1 MSDWRLIGFSE
12 PLNLQLIALCEFKV
26 SKITSWLVACRS
38 NWQFASSCETT
49 ESGNESGGEGEGKH
63 NKAKITDGTNN
74 FHAVKIINENR
85 NKCFFM
91 YSMKNAYNNCSAILL
106 LCSIN
111 VCLAVINWKVTPPFT
126 YHQLHSLGFAPRL
139 IHNIFKTYRVS
150 TKSFGLPARLLSKE

>member
-1 MSDWRLIGFSE
+1 MSSKCLRLRADWL
-12 PLNLQLIALCEFKV
+12 
-26 SKITSWLVACRS
+26 LVDQTGSLHPAVK
-38 NWQFASSCETT
+38 QQ
-49 ESGNESGGEGEGKH
+49 SGNESGGEGEGKH

-111 VCLAVINWKVTPPFT
+111 VCLAVIN
-126 YHQLHSLGFAPRL
+126 
-139 IHNIFKTYRVS
+139 
-150 TKSFGLPARLLSKE
+150 

>member
-1 MSDWRLIGFSE
+1 M
-12 PLNLQLIALCEFKV
+12 
-26 SKITSWLVACRS
+26 VACRS

-126 YHQLHSLGFAPRL
+126 ITSFIHWVLHQDSFTTYLKLTELAQNPLDYPHDSYPKNK
-139 IHNIFKTYRVS
+139 NIMQK
-150 TKSFGLPARLLSKE
+150 L